1 MLPPMRRFTV
11 VMKLPSS
18 LARKKA
24 ARASI
29 RATDVAER
37 DGMRVRLLED
47 VEVDAPDAELLDDQ
61 RNCAPAADHFHADA
75 AFLQLDW
82 PTACEAWSPPLR
94 ICGRIFVTSK
104 NTLRVFVANC
114 VSYLCG
120 STGARSSP
128 CPRSPCR
135 C

>member
-61 RNCAPAADHFHADA
+61 RNCGPAADHRHARS
-75 AFLQLDW
+75 FSSIGQLRAR
-82 PTACEAWSPPLR
+82 PRSPPLR

-120 STGARSSP
+120 STRARSSP

>member
-47 VEVDAPDAELLDDQ
+47 VEVDAPDAELLDDR
-61 RNCAPAADHFHADA
+61 RNCGPAADHRHADA

-82 PTACEAWSPPLR
+82 PTACEA
-94 ICGRIFVTSK
+94 
-104 NTLRVFVANC
+104 
-114 VSYLCG
+114 
-120 STGARSSP
+120 
-128 CPRSPCR
+128 
-135 C
+135 